1 MRKSKATRR
10 RTGPDAYKT
19 IKCMNHDPDNSKW
32 AKYAPLDGP
41 CTEVVEVPRE
51 TERVLC
57 WRCTNRSAT
66 GK

>member
-1 MRKSKATRR
+1 
-10 RTGPDAYKT
+10 
-19 IKCMNHDPDNSKW
+19 MNHDPDNSKW
-32 AKYAPLDGP
+32 AKYAPIDGP

-57 WRCTNRSAT
+57 WRCTNRSAS